1 MFDAVEGVEEEEEEY
16 EESDSEDVEHL
27 GATALPSCVIH
38 RVLTGTK
45 KKIQGGDS
53 DWRRTNIFHTR
64 MEHGG
69 RVLNVIIDSGSGM
82 NVISSDAV
90 ECLGLTNEKHPGPYR
105 VSWVNED
112 NPILVKH
119 RCLVKFALGR
129 NYTDEAWCDVVPMT
143 VCHLLLGRPWLY
155 DRNVLYDG
163 YANSYSFKFN
173 GKKFVLDPLQISE
186 FDTTKTKEKRG
197 CSNANHLTVYSSS
210 KRRTTSVVGS
220 KPRG

>member
-1 MFDAVEGVEEEEEEY
+1 
-16 EESDSEDVEHL
+16 
-27 GATALPSCVIH
+27 
-38 RVLTGTK
+38 
-45 KKIQGGDS
+45 
-53 DWRRTNIFHTR
+53 
-64 MEHGG
+64 
-69 RVLNVIIDSGSGM
+69 
-82 NVISSDAV
+82 
-90 ECLGLTNEKHPGPYR
+90 
-105 VSWVNED
+105 
-112 NPILVKH
+112 
-119 RCLVKFALGR
+119 
-129 NYTDEAWCDVVPMT
+129 MT

-197 CSNANHLTVYSSS
+197 CSSANHLTVYSSS

>member
-16 EESDSEDVEHL
+16 EESDSEDVKHL

-112 NPILVKH
+112 NLILVKP
-119 RCLVKFALGR
+119 LFG
-129 NYTDEAWCDVVPMT
+129 E
-143 VCHLLLGRPWLY
+143 VCI
-155 DRNVLYDG
+155 
-163 YANSYSFKFN
+163 
-173 GKKFVLDPLQISE
+173 GKKLY
-186 FDTTKTKEKRG
+186 G
-197 CSNANHLTVYSSS
+197 
-210 KRRTTSVVGS
+210 
-220 KPRG
+220 